1 MVASPPAPSP
11 LVPSHPDPPTA
22 GRDRSADWARGVP
35 FEAFLPTAQQNAEL
49 WAGVWRRAA
58 VPAEYVAR
66 VAAVPGRWK
75 LLVLSADWCGDA
87 VNLVPVLARLA
98 EAAPNLALRLL
109 DRDDHLALM
118 DEHLTGGTAR
128 AIPAVILLDADG
140 VERAWWAPRP
150 GPLQAWVKTEGQAF
164 EKGERYRH
172 VRRWYALDRGRT
184 LLEEVAALL
193 EGAARRAA
201 A

>member
-1 MVASPPAPSP
+1 VF
-11 LVPSHPDPPTA
+11 LETA
-22 GRDRSADWARGVP
+22 RH
-35 FEAFLPTAQQNAEL
+35 NAEL

-58 VPAEYVAR
+58 AAPEHLAR
-66 VAAVPGRWK
+66 AAALPGRWH

-98 EAAPNLALRLL
+98 EAAPNVELRLL
-109 DRDDHLALM
+109 DRDEHLALM

-128 AIPAVILLDADG
+128 AIPAVIILDEHHT
-140 VERAWWAPRP
+140 ERAWWGPRP
-150 GPLQAWVKTEGQAF
+150 GPLQAWVKGEGQRYAA
-164 EKGERYRH
+164 GERYKH

-184 LLEEVAALL
+184 TVEEVVSLL
-193 EGAARRAA
+193 EGAATLRAA